1 MRYFTVSELIVSD
14 IARQKNIDNTPP
26 PDVRV
31 KLSNLIHGLLDP
43 IREKWGGPI
52 TVNSGYRCPLLNTVS
67 YTHLTLPTN

>member
-43 IREKWGGPI
+43 IREKWGGPS
-52 TVNSGYRCPLLNTVS
+52 TAATGVRC
-67 YTHLTLPTN
+67 